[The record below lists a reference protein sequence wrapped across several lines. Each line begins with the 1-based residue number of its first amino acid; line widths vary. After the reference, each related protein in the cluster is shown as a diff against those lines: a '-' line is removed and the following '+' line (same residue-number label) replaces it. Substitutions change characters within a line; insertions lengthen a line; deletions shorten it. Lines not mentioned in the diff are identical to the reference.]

1 MRDQLIALDELA
13 RTDLTFRQIDVELS
27 DIEARLTE
35 LRTDVDRIRELLDR
49 ERDQMAEAE
58 KLRLSHLGELETIAD
73 KTARSKKRHDT
84 AKNNRE
90 LEAAQKELEV
100 LKRERE
106 ERNAEAER
114 LATVITEV
122 RSQIA
127 RHEDDYKKL
136 TDLRDQEEREAATR
150 IEGLKA
156 RRGEIDGSRR
166 EMVSKVRADLMRNYS
181 MVFSR
186 RGSGVAE
193 CREGICRGCHMAV
206 PPQLFNQV
214 LAMAKVFQCP
224 NCQRFLMPPAAMLR

>member
-27 DIEARLTE
+27 DIQTRLAE

-49 ERDQMAEAE
+49 ERDQMTEAE
-58 KLRLSHLGELETIAD
+58 KLRTSHLAELEAIAE

-106 ERNAEAER
+106 ERSAEADK
-114 LATVITEV
+114 LATTITAV
-122 RSQIA
+122 REQIG
-127 RHEDDYKKL
+127 RHEGDYKSL
-136 TDLRDQEEREAATR
+136 VELRDQEEREAGVKVEA
-150 IEGLKA
+150 LKV
-156 RRGEIDGSRR
+156 RRGEIEGSRR
-166 EMVSKVRADLMRNYS
+166 EMVAKVRADLMRNYA
-181 MVFSR
+181 MVFNR
-186 RGSGVAE
+186 RGSGVAQTTD
-193 CREGICRGCHMAV
+193 GVCRGCHMSL